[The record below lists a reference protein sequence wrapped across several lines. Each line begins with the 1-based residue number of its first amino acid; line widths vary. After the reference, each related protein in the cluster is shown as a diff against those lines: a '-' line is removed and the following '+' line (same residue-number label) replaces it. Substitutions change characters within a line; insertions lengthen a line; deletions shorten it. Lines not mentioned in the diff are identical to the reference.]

1 MGKHEADSG
10 MDRRPRKKTKKGK
23 KRTGLLV
30 LVAILAAVAC
40 FVTWFLTNRPSQN
53 AVGKPG
59 DRQEQPGQ
67 QDDPAQPDDP
77 QPVDPKP
84 AADDPKEPDNAEN
97 TEPEK
102 KMKEGVYTILLAG
115 TFDDYNTDT
124 LILCRVDTNTDQVNM
139 VSINRDS
146 QVETKINNKRINCIY
161 GYAGIEDM
169 CQAVTDITG
178 VPVNYYVV
186 INGKSFVDMIDLIGG
201 VEYTV
206 PYHMYHGDKD
216 PNSHIDLSA
225 GTYTLT
231 GWQAQQYVRFRST
244 KESDFGRVNRQ
255 KEFLVEVLRQVKNK
269 FSLSQVK
276 DYIGIFNENVE
287 TNMNVQNMVWFYL
300 NVLNEMD
307 FSKDILTATLPYD
320 HTGRYTHPGHGAAA
334 YVYLNEAQV
343 AEFVNENL
351 NPYTT
356 DISAKDITVGH
367 YEDK

>member
-1 MGKHEADSG
+1 M
-10 MDRRPRKKTKKGK
+10 
-23 KRTGLLV
+23 
-30 LVAILAAVAC
+30 C
-40 FVTWFLTNRPSQN
+40 Y
-53 AVGKPG
+53 
-59 DRQEQPGQ
+59 GQ

-77 QPVDPKP
+77 QPVDPQP

-216 PNSHIDLSA
+216 PNSHIDLPA

-244 KESDFGRVNRQ
+244 KHLIEHIQIEPDH
-255 KEFLVEVLRQVKNK
+255 VLHIHVG
-269 FSLSQVK
+269 LH
-276 DYIGIFNENVE
+276 ILIENAVYE
-287 TNMNVQNMVWFYL
+287 
-300 NVLNEMD
+300 
-307 FSKDILTATLPYD
+307 PR
-320 HTGRYTHPGHGAAA
+320 TGRGLLRFAVGRYLGGSLMLTVVSRSGKVPGLPA
-334 YVYLNEAQV
+334 
-343 AEFVNENL
+343 
-351 NPYTT
+351 
-356 DISAKDITVGH
+356 
-367 YEDK
+367 